1 MLNIW
6 DANWGLELGLCPC
19 DLHFVEMLA
28 DRQIANSVIY
38 HFGSGG
44 HHLVGVECMKAG
56 KGNMVISITAAPQEE
71 KEYEKLIIGQ
81 PELAHQY
88 ICYFSDIYTF
98 DGRLLPMFDVTTV
111 FHLCEFRSSLQDA
124 YGGHT
129 DKEVLQRLCK
139 QTKPGGLVV
148 FYAGSDGWKGTEP
161 LVADA
166 VAEGLMEAD
175 GHFKTLPVYRRTAKA
190 IA

>member
-28 DRQIANSVIY
+28 DRNITNSVIY

-44 HHLVGVECMKAG
+44 HHLVGIECMKAG
-56 KGNMVISITAAPQEE
+56 KNNVVMSITAAPQEE
-71 KEYEKLIIGQ
+71 KEYEKLIIAE
-81 PELAHQY
+81 PKLAHSY

-98 DGRLLPMFDVTTV
+98 DGRLLPEFDVTTV
-111 FHLCEFRSSLQDA
+111 FHLCEFRSSLQDT

-129 DKEVLQRLCK
+129 DKEVLRRLCK

-148 FYAGSDGWKGTEP
+148 FYGGSDGWNGTKP
-161 LVADA
+161 LVNEA
-166 VAEGLMEAD
+166 VDQGFIEENGQ
-175 GHFKTLPVYRRTAKA
+175 FKTLPVYRRTAK
-190 IA
+190 IID

>member
-1 MLNIW
+1 
-6 DANWGLELGLCPC
+6 
-19 DLHFVEMLA
+19 
-28 DRQIANSVIY
+28 
-38 HFGSGG
+38 
-44 HHLVGVECMKAG
+44 MKAG

-81 PELAHQY
+81 PELAHHY

-111 FHLCEFRSSLQDA
+111 FHLCEFRSSLQNA

-129 DKEVLQRLCK
+129 DKKVLQRLCK

-166 VAEGLMEAD
+166 VAEGLIEAD

>member
-6 DANWGLELGLCPC
+6 DANWGLELELCPC
-19 DLHFVEMLA
+19 DLHFVELLA
-28 DRQIANSVIY
+28 DRKIENSVIY

-56 KGNMVISITAAPQEE
+56 KGNVVMSITAAPPEH
-71 KEYEKLIIGQ
+71 KEYEKLIIRE
-81 PELAHQY
+81 PKLAHHY

-98 DGRLLPMFDVTTV
+98 EGRLMPVFDVTSV
-111 FHLCEFRSSLQDA
+111 FHLCEFRSDAQDA

-129 DKEVLQRLCK
+129 DWDVLRRLCK
-139 QTKPGGLVV
+139 QTRAGGLVV
-148 FYAGSDGWKGTEP
+148 FYAGSDGWKRSEP
-161 LVADA
+161 HVARA
-166 VAEGLMEAD
+166 VAEGFIEAD
-175 GHFKTLPVYRRTAKA
+175 GQFKTLPIYRRTAKA